1 MSKNEQSHK
10 EKPVSELLQEQS
22 KELKT
27 YIDTKHREME
37 ERRQAF
43 RATAGTYPPLGDP
56 LGDSVGVPLGVPM
69 GSICRNQKAQRW
81 TEMI

>member
-37 ERRQAF
+37 ELLAESEGRLSTIAQENLTGVR
-43 RATAGTYPPLGDP
+43 
-56 LGDSVGVPLGVPM
+56 LGDSVGVPM

>member
-37 ERRQAF
+37 ELLAESEGRLSEQRREHA
-43 RATAGTYPPLGDP
+43 R
-56 LGDSVGVPLGVPM
+56 
-69 GSICRNQKAQRW
+69 R
-81 TEMI
+81 

>member
-27 YIDTKHREME
+27 YIDTKH
-37 ERRQAF
+37 QIG
-43 RATAGTYPPLGDP
+43 RAH
-56 LGDSVGVPLGVPM
+56 V
-69 GSICRNQKAQRW
+69 
-81 TEMI
+81 

>member
-37 ERRQAF
+37 ELLAESEGRLSAVRR
-43 RATAGTYPPLGDP
+43 
-56 LGDSVGVPLGVPM
+56 SVRRFGRRSDGQHLSESESAKVDGNDLKP
-69 GSICRNQKAQRW
+69 
-81 TEMI
+81 

>member
-37 ERRQAF
+37 ELLAESEGRLSVRR
-43 RATAGTYPPLGDP
+43 
-56 LGDSVGVPLGVPM
+56 SVRRSDGQHLSESESAKVDGNDLKP
-69 GSICRNQKAQRW
+69 
-81 TEMI
+81 

>member
-37 ERRQAF
+37 ELLAESRR
-43 RATAGTYPPLGDP
+43 
-56 LGDSVGVPLGVPM
+56 
-69 GSICRNQKAQRW
+69 
-81 TEMI
+81 

>member
-37 ERRQAF
+37 ELLAESEGRLSEQLREHTRRVAI
-43 RATAGTYPPLGDP
+43 R
-56 LGDSVGVPLGVPM
+56 
-69 GSICRNQKAQRW
+69 
-81 TEMI
+81 

>member
-37 ERRQAF
+37 ELLAERRSDGQHLSESESAKVD
-43 RATAGTYPPLGDP
+43 GNDLKP
-56 LGDSVGVPLGVPM
+56 
-69 GSICRNQKAQRW
+69 
-81 TEMI
+81 

>member
-37 ERRQAF
+37 ELLAESEGRRSVRRF
-43 RATAGTYPPLGDP
+43 GRRSAGQHLSESESLKVDGNDLKP
-56 LGDSVGVPLGVPM
+56 
-69 GSICRNQKAQRW
+69 
-81 TEMI
+81 

>member
-37 ERRQAF
+37 
-43 RATAGTYPPLGDP
+43 
-56 LGDSVGVPLGVPM
+56 
-69 GSICRNQKAQRW
+69 
-81 TEMI
+81 